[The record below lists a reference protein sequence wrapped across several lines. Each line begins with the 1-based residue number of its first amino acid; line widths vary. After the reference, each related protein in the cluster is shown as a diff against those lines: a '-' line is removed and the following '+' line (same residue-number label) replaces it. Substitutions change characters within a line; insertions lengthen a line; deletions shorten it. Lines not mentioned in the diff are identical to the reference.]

1 VFAAITEEK
10 KMRVNIDKTEAQAVA
25 FTLCEVAGALSQYA
39 KESDVLQEVLE
50 NVEDTL
56 YHVFDHE
63 TQSRKRK
70 KANEV

>member
-1 VFAAITEEK
+1 
-10 KMRVNIDKTEAQAVA
+10 MRVNIDKTEAQAVA
-25 FTLCEVAGALSQYA
+25 FTLCDVAGALSQYA

-63 TQSRKRK
+63 TQSRKKRK
-70 KANEV
+70 KATEV

>member
-25 FTLCEVAGALSQYA
+25 FTLCDVAGALSQYA

-50 NVEDTL
+50 NVEETL

-63 TQSRKRK
+63 TQSRRK
-70 KANEV
+70 KANKV